1 MITDSV
7 HGANLVDVVY
17 GEVPAPGDPAEDFVE
32 ATKIRRDAMSWDAPG
47 VRMLQT
53 TPEMH
58 PIIARAG
65 QRHVSRARTELPA
78 PMKVETSV
86 ADALD
91 RRSSADGFADEEL
104 TLTELATLLR
114 LAWEPRPGTGPASGT
129 QPRRATPSAGALFP
143 LELWVVVRRVE
154 ALEPGLFHVEMA
166 DAGNASLTRISEVD
180 HAALARAALQEE
192 MIDNAAVTIV
202 VSMMP
207 WRSRFKYGHRAVRF
221 ALMEAGHLCQ
231 TLLLTASAMDLA
243 ARPLGGFCDDEVN
256 GTLGFCGV
264 DEVPL
269 YLVPVGRGQ

>member
-143 LELWVVVRRVE
+143 LE
-154 ALEPGLFHVEMA
+154 
-166 DAGNASLTRISEVD
+166 
-180 HAALARAALQEE
+180 
-192 MIDNAAVTIV
+192 
-202 VSMMP
+202 
-207 WRSRFKYGHRAVRF
+207 
-221 ALMEAGHLCQ
+221 AGHLCQ